1 MTEVFW
7 SLLSFII
14 IINIILVSTYL
25 WLYVKVKY
33 QIWRQQPN
41 LRCLQKEDLFPNNNI
56 KTYTSFKN
64 CLNHVFTLHHSRS
77 SPLAEEKATPEYE

>member
-7 SLLSFII
+7 SLLSLII

-41 LRCLQKEDLFPNNNI
+41 LWCLQKEDLFPNNNI
-56 KTYTSFKN
+56 KNIYFI
-64 CLNHVFTLHHSRS
+64 
-77 SPLAEEKATPEYE
+77 